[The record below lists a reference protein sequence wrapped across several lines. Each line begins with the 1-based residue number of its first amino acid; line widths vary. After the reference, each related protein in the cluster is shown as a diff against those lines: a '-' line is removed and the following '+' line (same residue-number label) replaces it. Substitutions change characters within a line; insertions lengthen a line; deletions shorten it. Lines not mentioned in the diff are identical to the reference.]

1 MKRGDPYM
9 ITKEM
14 LVRFDE
20 LNRRK
25 KDLEAELDK
34 LKDMFHQYFD
44 TALGQ
49 NEKGEVRIEGYR
61 LQRQIRRM
69 EKFDPEAT
77 VKRLEE
83 LNLPELILKRPDES
97 KIKSA
102 LDLQLLKEA
111 DLDGCRISKTTA
123 ALLIKKMD

>member
-1 MKRGDPYM
+1 M
-9 ITKEM
+9 ITREM
-14 LVRFDE
+14 LIRFDE

-44 TALGQ
+44 TAVGQ
-49 NEKGEVRIEGYR
+49 NEKGEVKIDSYR
-61 LQRQIRRM
+61 LQRQIRRT

-102 LDLQLLKEA
+102 LDLQFLKEA
-111 DLDGCRISKTTA
+111 DLEGCRISKTTA
-123 ALLIKKMD
+123 ALLIKKLD

>member
-1 MKRGDPYM
+1 M

-97 KIKSA
+97 KVKSA
-102 LDLQLLKEA
+102 LDLHLLKEA
-111 DLDGCRISKTTA
+111 DLEGCRISKTTA
-123 ALLIKKMD
+123 ALLIKKLD